1 MNDDGYRQDYDE
13 EEFTLF
19 AGCMNA
25 IGIMVFI
32 IAAVMLCC
40 IMCGCSPKII
50 EHVTIKTDTCYI
62 AKTQRDSVWLH
73 DSIFVNQWMKGDTV
87 YQQRDRWHT
96 KYIEKQVHD
105 TTLVATHDTIQVVQ
119 TKEVPRRL
127 SSFQNFQIWLARIV
141 MGIATASLGLFGFK
155 FFKKFVV

>member
-1 MNDDGYRQDYDE
+1 MNDEEYRQDYDE

-25 IGIMVFI
+25 VGIMVFI

-62 AKTQRDSVWLH
+62 AKTQRDSIWLH
-73 DSIFVNQWMKGDTV
+73 DSIFVSEKQHGDTILLTTTK
-87 YQQRDRWHT
+87 WLT
-96 KYIEKQVHD
+96 KYIEKQVYD

-141 MGIATASLGLFGFK
+141 MGIAAAALGLFGFK